1 MDEISKNPT
10 VIGKMFDEISSKYDF
25 LNHLISAGQDIRWR
39 RKAVKELS
47 NLSEDE
53 LITKE
58 KQLKKDLF
66 DMESHRQMGR
76 VEKPASF
83 RNLRR
88 DIARI
93 LTLLNERKIN
103 GKKN

>member
-1 MDEISKNPT
+1 MKI
-10 VIGKMFDEISSKYDF
+10 
-25 LNHLISAGQDIRWR
+25 
-39 RKAVKELS
+39 KELS
-47 NLSEDE
+47 NLTEDD

-93 LTLLNERKIN
+93 LTVLNERKVH
-103 GKKN
+103 GK

>member
-1 MDEISKNPT
+1 MKI
-10 VIGKMFDEISSKYDF
+10 
-25 LNHLISAGQDIRWR
+25 
-39 RKAVKELS
+39 KELS
-47 NLSEDE
+47 DLTEDD
-53 LITKE
+53 LIAKE

-66 DMESHRQMGR
+66 DMESQRQMGR

-93 LTLLNERKIN
+93 LTLLNGRRSQ
-103 GKKN
+103 KKS

>member
-1 MDEISKNPT
+1 MKI
-10 VIGKMFDEISSKYDF
+10 
-25 LNHLISAGQDIRWR
+25 
-39 RKAVKELS
+39 KELS
-47 NLSEDE
+47 NLTEDE
-53 LITKE
+53 LVVKE

-93 LTLLNERKIN
+93 LTVLSQNKETQRK
-103 GKKN
+103 KS

>member
-1 MDEISKNPT
+1 MKI
-10 VIGKMFDEISSKYDF
+10 
-25 LNHLISAGQDIRWR
+25 
-39 RKAVKELS
+39 KELNS
-47 NLSEDE
+47 LSADD
-53 LITKE
+53 LIIKE

-93 LTLLNERKIN
+93 LTVLNERKVH
-103 GKKN
+103 GK

>member
-1 MDEISKNPT
+1 MKI
-10 VIGKMFDEISSKYDF
+10 
-25 LNHLISAGQDIRWR
+25 
-39 RKAVKELS
+39 KELA
-47 NLSEDE
+47 NLTEDE

-58 KQLKKDLF
+58 KELKKDLF

-93 LTLLNERKIN
+93 LTILNEREVH
-103 GKKN
+103 GKKS

>member
-1 MDEISKNPT
+1 MKI
-10 VIGKMFDEISSKYDF
+10 
-25 LNHLISAGQDIRWR
+25 
-39 RKAVKELS
+39 KELS
-47 NLSEDE
+47 NLSADE
-53 LITKE
+53 LVTKE

-93 LTLLNERKIN
+93 LTILTERSN
-103 GKKN
+103 SAKK

>member
-1 MDEISKNPT
+1 MAGPPISQGNDMK
-10 VIGKMFDEISSKYDF
+10 I
-25 LNHLISAGQDIRWR
+25 
-39 RKAVKELS
+39 KELS
-47 NLSEDE
+47 NLNEDE

-58 KQLKKDLF
+58 KQLKKELF

-83 RNLRR
+83 RNIRR

-93 LTLLNERKIN
+93 LTILNERKNN
-103 GKKN
+103 GKKS

>member
-1 MDEISKNPT
+1 MKIKEFTNLTED
-10 VIGKMFDEISSKYDF
+10 D
-25 LNHLISAGQDIRWR
+25 LIA
-39 RKAVKELS
+39 
-47 NLSEDE
+47 
-53 LITKE
+53 KE

-66 DMESHRQMGR
+66 EMESHRQMGR

-93 LTLLNERKIN
+93 LTVLNERQISKSSTKERQVN
-103 GKKN
+103 GKKS

>member
-1 MDEISKNPT
+1 MKI
-10 VIGKMFDEISSKYDF
+10 
-25 LNHLISAGQDIRWR
+25 
-39 RKAVKELS
+39 KELN
-47 NLSEDE
+47 NLSEDD
-53 LITKE
+53 LIVKE

-76 VEKPASF
+76 VEKPANF

-93 LTLLNERKIN
+93 LTVLNERRISN
-103 GKKN
+103 KK

>member
-1 MDEISKNPT
+1 MKT
-10 VIGKMFDEISSKYDF
+10 
-25 LNHLISAGQDIRWR
+25 
-39 RKAVKELS
+39 KELS
-47 NLSEDE
+47 NLNEDE

-66 DMESHRQMGR
+66 EMESHRQMGR

-93 LTLLNERKIN
+93 LTVLNERLKERKVH
-103 GKKN
+103 GK

>member
-1 MDEISKNPT
+1 MKI
-10 VIGKMFDEISSKYDF
+10 
-25 LNHLISAGQDIRWR
+25 
-39 RKAVKELS
+39 KELS

-53 LITKE
+53 LVIKE

-83 RNLRR
+83 RNIRR

-93 LTLLNERKIN
+93 LTVLSQKKTIPQ
-103 GKKN
+103 GKKT

>member
-1 MDEISKNPT
+1 M
-10 VIGKMFDEISSKYDF
+10 KM
-25 LNHLISAGQDIRWR
+25 
-39 RKAVKELS
+39 KELD

-53 LITKE
+53 LLTKE

-66 DMESHRQMGR
+66 EMESHRQMGR

-93 LTLLNERKIN
+93 LTVLNERKN
-103 GKKN
+103 HGSNKS

>member
-1 MDEISKNPT
+1 MKI
-10 VIGKMFDEISSKYDF
+10 
-25 LNHLISAGQDIRWR
+25 
-39 RKAVKELS
+39 KELN
-47 NLSEDE
+47 NLSADE

-93 LTLLNERKIN
+93 LTVLNERRISA
-103 GKKN
+103 KK

>member
-1 MDEISKNPT
+1 MKI
-10 VIGKMFDEISSKYDF
+10 
-25 LNHLISAGQDIRWR
+25 
-39 RKAVKELS
+39 KEL
-47 NLSEDE
+47 NDLTEDE
-53 LITKE
+53 LIAKE
-58 KQLKKDLF
+58 KELKKDLF

-93 LTLLNERKIN
+93 LTILNERKAH
-103 GKKN
+103 GKQS

>member
-1 MDEISKNPT
+1 MKI
-10 VIGKMFDEISSKYDF
+10 
-25 LNHLISAGQDIRWR
+25 
-39 RKAVKELS
+39 KELN
-47 NLSEDE
+47 NLSEEE
-53 LITKE
+53 LATKE
-58 KQLKKDLF
+58 KLLKKDLF

-93 LTLLNERKIN
+93 LTVLNEHRISAKKQ
-103 GKKN
+103 GKS

>member
-1 MDEISKNPT
+1 MKI
-10 VIGKMFDEISSKYDF
+10 
-25 LNHLISAGQDIRWR
+25 
-39 RKAVKELS
+39 KELS
-47 NLSEDE
+47 NLTEDD

-93 LTLLNERKIN
+93 LTVLKTQF
-103 GKKN
+103 

>member
-1 MDEISKNPT
+1 M
-10 VIGKMFDEISSKYDF
+10 
-25 LNHLISAGQDIRWR
+25 AGPPNSQGNDMKI
-39 RKAVKELS
+39 KELS
-47 NLSEDE
+47 NLNEDE

-58 KQLKKDLF
+58 KQLKKELF

-83 RNLRR
+83 RNIRR

-93 LTLLNERKIN
+93 LTILNERKNN
-103 GKKN
+103 GKKS

>member
-1 MDEISKNPT
+1 MKI
-10 VIGKMFDEISSKYDF
+10 
-25 LNHLISAGQDIRWR
+25 
-39 RKAVKELS
+39 KELN

-88 DIARI
+88 DVARI
-93 LTLLNERKIN
+93 LTLLNERRVH
-103 GKKN
+103 GKKS

>member
-1 MDEISKNPT
+1 MKI
-10 VIGKMFDEISSKYDF
+10 
-25 LNHLISAGQDIRWR
+25 
-39 RKAVKELS
+39 KELS
-47 NLSEDE
+47 NLSADE
-53 LITKE
+53 LIVKE
-58 KQLKKDLF
+58 KQLKKELF

-93 LTLLNERKIN
+93 LTVLNERKVH
-103 GKKN
+103 GKKS

>member
-1 MDEISKNPT
+1 M
-10 VIGKMFDEISSKYDF
+10 KMKDLEN
-25 LNHLISAGQDIRWR
+25 LGPE
-39 RKAVKELS
+39 ELS
-47 NLSEDE
+47 
-53 LITKE
+53 TKE

-93 LTLLNERKIN
+93 LTVINERRISS
-103 GKKN
+103 KK

>member
-1 MDEISKNPT
+1 MKIKD
-10 VIGKMFDEISSKYDF
+10 
-25 LNHLISAGQDIRWR
+25 
-39 RKAVKELS
+39 LS
-47 NLSEDE
+47 NLNEDE

-93 LTLLNERKIN
+93 LTVLNERRN
-103 GKKN
+103 

>member
-1 MDEISKNPT
+1 MKIKDLIN
-10 VIGKMFDEISSKYDF
+10 
-25 LNHLISAGQDIRWR
+25 LN
-39 RKAVKELS
+39 E
-47 NLSEDE
+47 EE

-83 RNLRR
+83 RNMRR

-93 LTLLNERKIN
+93 LTVLSERRISN
-103 GKKN
+103 KKK

>member
-1 MDEISKNPT
+1 MKI
-10 VIGKMFDEISSKYDF
+10 
-25 LNHLISAGQDIRWR
+25 
-39 RKAVKELS
+39 KELS
-47 NLSEDE
+47 NLTEDE
-53 LITKE
+53 LISKE

-88 DIARI
+88 DVARI
-93 LTLLNERKIN
+93 LTVLNERRISN
-103 GKKN
+103 KK

>member
-1 MDEISKNPT
+1 MKI
-10 VIGKMFDEISSKYDF
+10 
-25 LNHLISAGQDIRWR
+25 
-39 RKAVKELS
+39 KEL
-47 NLSEDE
+47 NDLSADE

-58 KQLKKDLF
+58 KELKKDLF

-93 LTLLNERKIN
+93 LTVLNERKAH
-103 GKKN
+103 GKQS

>member
-1 MDEISKNPT
+1 MKI
-10 VIGKMFDEISSKYDF
+10 
-25 LNHLISAGQDIRWR
+25 
-39 RKAVKELS
+39 KELN

-53 LITKE
+53 LVTKE
-58 KQLKKDLF
+58 KELKKDLF

-93 LTLLNERKIN
+93 LTVLNERRN
-103 GKKN
+103 HGK

>member
-1 MDEISKNPT
+1 MKI
-10 VIGKMFDEISSKYDF
+10 
-25 LNHLISAGQDIRWR
+25 
-39 RKAVKELS
+39 KELT
-47 NLSEDE
+47 NLSADE

-58 KQLKKDLF
+58 KQLKKELF
-66 DMESHRQMGR
+66 DMESQRQMGR

-93 LTLLNERKIN
+93 LTLLNERR
-103 GKKN
+103 KK